1 MKNSIKQFA
10 AATIVG
16 AFVWSANVHAD
27 SITVQKGDTLYSL
40 AKKYNISVEELKKIN
55 HLTSHTLSVGQKLVL
70 STESNT
76 TVSSTRTHV
85 VQAGETLYRIGVN
98 FDVSVDDLLK
108 WNKLTSASLTV
119 GQTLYVID
127 PAIPP
132 TTYAVKAGDSLY
144 QIGIKYKVD
153 YKVLMQWNKLS
164 SASLTVGQKLY
175 VTEPLPTSPVLSDA
189 DTPPTTPTSPIL
201 NARTPLTYTVQ
212 SGDHLYKIAEKYNL
226 TLAQLRSLNSMT
238 GNIIYTNQKLIVSK
252 SQFMRPATGR
262 VSSGFGSRWGSHHDG
277 LDFAEFGTVDIQA
290 AADGVVSRS
299 YYSSSYGN
307 VVFIVHNIN
316 GKTYETVYAHMRNRL
331 VSEGQKVTQG
341 TKLGL
346 MGTTGHSTGQHL
358 HLELHEGRWNA
369 EKSDAIDPAPF
380 FVQ

>member
-16 AFVWSANVHAD
+16 AFVWSANVQAD
-27 SITVQKGDTLYSL
+27 AITVQKGDTLYSL
-40 AKKYNISVEELKKIN
+40 AKKYKISVEELKKVN
-55 HLTSHTLSVGQKLVL
+55 HLTSNTLSVGQILVL
-70 STESNT
+70 STESDT
-76 TVSSTRTHV
+76 TTSSTRTHV
-85 VQAGETLYRIGVN
+85 VKEGETLYRIGVN
-98 FDVSVDDLLK
+98 YDVSVTDLSK
-108 WNKLTSASLTV
+108 WNKLSSSSLTI

-132 TTYAVKAGDSLY
+132 TTYVVKAGDSLY
-144 QIGIKYKVD
+144 QVGIKYKVD
-153 YKVLMQWNKLS
+153 YKVLMKWNNLS
-164 SASLTVGQKLY
+164 SASLTVGQELY
-175 VTEPLPTSPVLSDA
+175 VTEPLLTSPTLPDPV
-189 DTPPTTPTSPIL
+189 TPPTTPVV
-201 NARTPLTYTVQ
+201 NANTPLTYTVQ
-212 SGDHLYKIAEKYNL
+212 SGDYLYKVAEKYNL

-238 GNIIYTNQKLIVSK
+238 GNIIYTNQKLKVSK

-262 VSSGFGSRWGSHHDG
+262 VSSGFGSRWGTHHDG
-277 LDFAEFGTVDIQA
+277 LDFAEFGNVDIQA
-290 AADGVVSRS
+290 SADGVVSRS

-358 HLELHEGRWNA
+358 HFELHEGRWNA